1 MLQFYLLDNQYV
13 MKMILLAGYILSV
26 VSCSQKKQAE
36 VKQQTLPVMQ
46 VDSSSTVIYQKFPA
60 SIEGT
65 TNVEIRPQISG
76 TLDRVYVDEGALVAA
91 GQILFKINDAPYR
104 ERLNNAKSV
113 LHAAE
118 GAFSHSQLEIEKL
131 TPLVDNKV
139 ISDYQLKLAQTTH
152 QISLAN
158 IEQAKADIASAQI
171 NLGYTQIKA
180 PVSGYVGR
188 LLKKQGSLVSP
199 SDPAELTDLSDVHEL
214 HVYFALGE
222 FDFINF
228 KQQYPGTTLSDKI
241 RKLPPVE
248 LILANDSTYSHKG
261 KIDLFDG
268 KFDKNTGAI
277 MVRATFPNKDGLLR
291 SGNTGKV
298 KLGLKFKNAVK
309 IPQSATIEIQNRIF
323 VFLLGKGNTVSK
335 QPITVFAKTETDY
348 LVKEGL
354 KPKDL
359 IVTKGFDHLHE
370 GEVILT
376 EKSKENLINPV
387 AKN

>member
-1 MLQFYLLDNQYV
+1 
-13 MKMILLAGYILSV
+13 MKIILLTGCLLSLA
-26 VSCSQKKQAE
+26 SCSEKKQSE
-36 VKQQTLPVMQ
+36 VKQQALPVME
-46 VDSSSTVIYQKFPA
+46 VDSGSTMIYQKFPA
-60 SIEGT
+60 SIEGA
-65 TNVEIRPQISG
+65 TNVEIRPQVSG
-76 TLDRVYVDEGALVAA
+76 TLDRVYVDEGDLVHA
-91 GQILFKINDAPYR
+91 GQVLFKINDAPYR
-104 ERLNNAKSV
+104 ERLNSATSI
-113 LHAAE
+113 LHATE
-118 GAFSHSQLEIEKL
+118 GTLANAQLEIDKL
-131 TPLVDNKV
+131 TPLVANKV
-139 ISDYQLKLAQTTH
+139 LSDYQLKVAKTTH

-158 IEQAKADIASAQI
+158 IEQAKTDIASAQI
-171 NLGYTQIKA
+171 NLGYTLIKA

-199 SDPAELTDLSDVHEL
+199 QDPAALTDLSDVHEL

-228 KQQYPGTTLSDKI
+228 KQQYPGSTLADKI
-241 RKLPPVE
+241 KKLPPVE

-268 KFDKNTGAI
+268 KFDKNTAAI
-277 MVRATFPNKDGLLR
+277 TVRATFPNQDGLLR

-309 IPQSATIEIQNRIF
+309 IPQSATVEIQNRIF
-323 VFLLGKGNTVSK
+323 VFLVGKGNTVSK

-348 LVKEGL
+348 LVKDGL

-359 IVTKGFDHLHE
+359 IVTKGFDHLRD
-370 GEVILT
+370 GEVILV
-376 EKSKENLINPV
+376 EKSKEKLSNPV

>member
-1 MLQFYLLDNQYV
+1 
-13 MKMILLAGYILSV
+13 MILLAGCLV
-26 VSCSQKKQAE
+26 CGASCSQKKQAE
-36 VKQQTLPVMQ
+36 LKPQTLPVME
-46 VDSSSTVIYQKFPA
+46 VGSSSTIIYQSFPA
-60 SIEGT
+60 SIEGS
-65 TNVEIRPQISG
+65 TNVEIRPQVNG
-76 TLDRVYVDEGALVAA
+76 TLDRVYVDEGDLVHS

-113 LHAAE
+113 LHATE
-118 GAFSHSQLEIEKL
+118 GTLANSQLEIDKL
-131 TPLVDNKV
+131 SPLVANKV
-139 ISDYQLKLAQTTH
+139 LSDYQLKVAKTAY

-158 IEQAKADIASAQI
+158 IEQAKTDIASAEI
-171 NLGYTQIKA
+171 NLGYTLIKA

-199 SDPAELTDLSDVHEL
+199 TDPAELTDVSDVHQL

-228 KQQYPGTTLSDKI
+228 KQQYPGTTLADKI

-277 MVRATFPNKDGLLR
+277 TVRATFPNKDGLLR

-298 KLGLKFKNAVK
+298 KLGLTFKNAVK

-323 VFLLGKGNTVSK
+323 VFIVGKNNTVSK
-335 QPITVFAKTETDY
+335 QPVTVFAKTETDY
-348 LVKEGL
+348 LIKEGL
-354 KPKDL
+354 QPKDI
-359 IVTKGFDHLHE
+359 IVTKGFDHLRE
-370 GEVILT
+370 GEVILV
-376 EKSKENLINPV
+376 EKTGNKLSNPI